1 MQKYFLK
8 MEKMKNLSKDLLS
21 LLVAIILLSG
31 CQNLK
36 DGLSGDKKSNSDE
49 FLIEKKSP
57 LVLPPEF
64 SQLPKPESL
73 NNEEK
78 HNQGEIDL
86 MKIFKKEKSSTNVNL
101 KNKKNSSLE
110 NSIIDKIKNN

>member
-1 MQKYFLK
+1 
-8 MEKMKNLSKDLLS
+8 MKNLSKDLLS
-21 LLVAIILLSG
+21 LLVTIILLSG

-101 KNKKNSSLE
+101 NDFLYISTASDIVSL
-110 NSIIDKIKNN
+110 NVRSVIYYNCL